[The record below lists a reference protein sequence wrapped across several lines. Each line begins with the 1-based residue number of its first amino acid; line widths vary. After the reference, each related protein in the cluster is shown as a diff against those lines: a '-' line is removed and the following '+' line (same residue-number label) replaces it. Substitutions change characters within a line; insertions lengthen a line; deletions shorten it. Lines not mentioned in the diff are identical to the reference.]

1 MHNSQHARVLAKF
14 LWPTLE
20 HAQDVSAEF
29 GSLDNCSCFEKVT
42 YPAEPDA
49 DFAIHLELDE
59 VRKGLS
65 LRVGAGA
72 EGAGKLSNRL
82 TEALEGDDH
91 AVGMLWALL
100 AGRDDEPNGHGQRAG
115 ALWDEYVLNLHRLRW
130 DSPCHLPRP
139 PVNSEFYA
147 GWRWKRASRPVRRA
161 LGRGGVS
168 EPFSSCDLA
177 GLKDVDGFGQLSGF
191 PGAAAEFAQDAPG
204 LELGVRALAGAA

>member
-1 MHNSQHARVLAKF
+1 MHNSQHAGVLAKF

-65 LRVGAGA
+65 LRDGAGA

-82 TEALEGDDH
+82 TEALERDDH

-147 GWRWKRASRPVRRA
+147 EWRWKRASRPVRRA
-161 LGRGGVS
+161 LGRGVVS
-168 EPFSSCDLA
+168 DRIEPGREQTRTVHST
-177 GLKDVDGFGQLSGF
+177 VQT
-191 PGAAAEFAQDAPG
+191 
-204 LELGVRALAGAA
+204 